1 VQLHIFNCSAEQPY
15 FIHQPA
21 QQRHRR
27 DWDVSMFSE
36 FSAVMNSASVKQQA
50 DTSRTQFGGNH
61 MPQYRAL
68 VQAVQG

>member
-1 VQLHIFNCSAEQPY
+1 
-15 FIHQPA
+15 
-21 QQRHRR
+21 
-27 DWDVSMFSE
+27 MFSE